1 MGSSIYLPSML
12 GPEET
17 LVHSNNPEMGESACV
32 SLICAGSLGT
42 NLELSLSQTL
52 FPGKPV
58 KTASGVTLKGK
69 EEGDPEVSKVLL
81 KLTSM
86 SLGFA

>member
-1 MGSSIYLPSML
+1 ML
-12 GPEET
+12 GPKET
-17 LVHSNNPEMGESACV
+17 LVHSTNPGGGRV
-32 SLICAGSLGT
+32 SLCCLDLCCSLGT
-42 NLELSLSQTL
+42 NLELSISQTL

-58 KTASGVTLKGK
+58 KMASGVTLKGK